1 MLLQFVQVVELGN
14 KAYEHVCCV
23 MTMCKQ
29 ASVSRTVFHRTC
41 SLLPASMVV
50 PTAKAK
56 ALTAVQTRQDQKGL
70 SEKQSTCSCQAQ
82 DLLNA
87 SKLIHTHQ
95 PKALMAMHPR
105 TEASWPMGG
114 DQERQGWC
122 CMKSKTCPMEI
133 IRKAGLLLHEG
144 QNMPNGDYQKGRAAA
159 A

>member
-1 MLLQFVQVVELGN
+1 MIFGGPRGIHEKRSYVTSR
-14 KAYEHVCCV
+14 KD
-23 MTMCKQ
+23 Q
-29 ASVSRTVFHRTC
+29 ARLRKPQTTPSHTQE
-41 SLLPASMVV
+41 AQ
-50 PTAKAK
+50 AKAK

-144 QNMPNGDYQKGRAAA
+144 QNMPNGDHQKGRAAA